1 MICCPSRAHGGAR
14 HLESDDPPANRSSTL
29 TAAAAIPP
37 TSSPYYQQAPAS
49 RYGLR
54 DRMSRQAQIH
64 ATHRKERETRRPA
77 RAARCKTAGNRCA
90 GRWCETNAS
99 RVARRGRRRRRSAT
113 GCVATTAARL
123 PRPAPPGR
131 RACRLPPPASPR
143 TSYSRCRARP
153 DRTSA
158 RVPRASAPRSRAA
171 P

>member
-1 MICCPSRAHGGAR
+1 MICCPQRAHGEAR
-14 HLESDDPPANRSSTL
+14 HLESGDPPANRSSAL

-37 TSSPYYQQAPAS
+37 TSSPIAS
-49 RYGLR
+49 RLLRAARGLR

-99 RVARRGRRRRRSAT
+99 RIARRRRRRRSAT

-123 PRPAPPGR
+123 PRPAPPGP

-143 TSYSRCRARP
+143 TSHSRCRARP